1 MRWTRWTRWAVLL
14 SLIFIIVSL
23 IYLVTLR
30 FSTDDSFAESNKW
43 VIHTYEVI
51 NNLDVLLSTLEEA
64 ETTQRGYLI
73 TGRPDHLELY
83 NAALEK
89 IDILTRASR
98 TMTADNESQQR
109 NFDLLEPL
117 IAQKLNK
124 LAETMNT
131 RRDSGFEAARAIV
144 LTNIGKAV
152 MDKIRVLVADMQ
164 AQERQLLSARNIK
177 AKVAFNNLTYVFIAI
192 CCLIVLLIL
201 LSGTLLFQEILD
213 RKRAEDRLV
222 SANEDLQE
230 QAALLDLSHDAIFVV
245 DSADVVS
252 FWNKGAEDLYGFT
265 REQAIGNVAYELIK
279 TKFPE
284 SFEHV
289 VNLAIDTGYWAGEL
303 RQTTSSGEELVIESR
318 WALQRGEN
326 GEPTGFL
333 ETNRDITAR
342 KLAEEALRSSMA
354 SLELVNAELREFAYV
369 ASHDLQEPL
378 RAVSSYVQLLAQR
391 YKGRLDQDADDFIFY
406 AQDGA
411 SRMQRLIEDLLA
423 YSRVGTRKDPFAR
436 IDCEAVLKET
446 LLNLQLAV
454 EDSGARVSHDPL
466 PTVAAD
472 RFQLVQ
478 LLQNLLSNAIKF
490 RGESSPIIHIGVEK
504 RNREWLFSVRDNG
517 LGIEEQYFQR
527 IFQVFQRLHGRDEYS
542 GTGIGLAICKKIV
555 ERHGGRI
562 WVDSTPGTGAT
573 FYFTIPVIRG

>member
-1 MRWTRWTRWAVLL
+1 MSL

-23 IYLVTLR
+23 MSLVIFR
-30 FSTDDSFAESNKW
+30 FYTGASFVESNKW
-43 VIHTYEVI
+43 IIHTHEVI
-51 NNLDVLLSTLEEA
+51 NNLDELLSTLKDA
-64 ETTQRGYLI
+64 ETGQRGYLI
-73 TGRPDHLELY
+73 TGLPDYLEPY
-83 NAALEK
+83 NDASKK
-89 IDILTRASR
+89 IDAMTRASR
-98 TMTADNESQQR
+98 AMTVDNERQQI

-117 IAQKLNK
+117 ISQKINELEEAIK
-124 LAETMNT
+124 A
-131 RRDSGFEAARAIV
+131 RRDSGFEAAKGII
-144 LTNIGKAV
+144 LTNTGKAT
-152 MDKIRVLVADMQ
+152 MDEMRVLVSDMKTE
-164 AQERQLLSARNIK
+164 ERQLLSVRNTK
-177 AKVAFNNLTYVFIAI
+177 ATAIFNNLSYGFIAI
-192 CCLIVLLIL
+192 CCLIALLIL
-201 LSGTLLFQEILD
+201 LSGYLVFQEILD
-213 RKRAEDRLV
+213 RKRAQDRLI
-222 SANEDLQE
+222 SANEDLQK

-265 REQAIGNVAYELIK
+265 SEQAIGNVAYELIQ

-284 SFEHV
+284 SLEQV
-289 VNLAIDTGYWAGEL
+289 VNEVIDKGQWAGEL
-303 RQTTSSGEELVIESR
+303 RQTTSGGKELVVGSR
-318 WALQRGEN
+318 WALRRGED
-326 GEPTGFL
+326 GKPTGFL
-333 ETNRDITAR
+333 EVNRDITAK
-342 KLAEEALRSSMA
+342 KLAEEALRSNMA

-423 YSRVGTRKDPFAR
+423 YSRVGTRKDPFEP
-436 IDCEAVLKET
+436 IDCEAVFKET
-446 LLNLQLAV
+446 LLNLQLAI

-466 PTVAAD
+466 PTVSAD
-472 RFQLVQ
+472 RLQLMQ

-490 RGESSPIIHIGVEK
+490 RGQCSPIIHIGVEK
-504 RNREWLFSVRDNG
+504 RKREWLFSVRDNG

-555 ERHGGRI
+555 EKHGGRI
-562 WVDSTPGTGAT
+562 WVDSAPGTGAT